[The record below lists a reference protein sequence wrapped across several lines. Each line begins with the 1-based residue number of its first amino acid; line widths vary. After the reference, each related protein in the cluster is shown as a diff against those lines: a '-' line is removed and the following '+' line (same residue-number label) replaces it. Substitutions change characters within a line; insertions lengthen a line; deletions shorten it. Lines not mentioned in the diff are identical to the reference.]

1 MSKGNREPVLLT
13 VLMQP
18 GSLCWHAAG
27 IRRDG
32 RSVPLLRSE
41 ENSMTDYRG
50 LEPEAQR
57 SWLRHCIAGVLQRG
71 CDRLFARNMRAE
83 HFVLIADRH
92 FPDAA
97 EGLTEQLADH
107 FVQWVINPPVTC
119 LLTPPGFVDE
129 SPVQWQL
136 VAGELPEAIDRAL
149 HRGLPEL
156 VSELE
161 APAAWELIA
170 KSQQS
175 S

>member
-1 MSKGNREPVLLT
+1 
-13 VLMQP
+13 
-18 GSLCWHAAG
+18 
-27 IRRDG
+27 
-32 RSVPLLRSE
+32 
-41 ENSMTDYRG
+41 MTDYRG

-57 SWLRHCIAGVLQRG
+57 AWLRHCIAGVLQRG

-83 HFVLIADRH
+83 HFELIAARH

-107 FVQWVINPPVTC
+107 FVQWMINPPVTF